1 MRLAVA
7 LEEAARAS
15 SPHPFFLF
23 WYSVSLLAC
32 LCFASLLFSFP
43 ARLPLCNS
51 LIITAGDLF
60 LESRPQSCRFGKGLK
75 QIDKQKVFVFEAGV
89 NEGPASWACQY
100 ALIWACFLSHPH
112 GLAFF
117 LLPDQKRG

>member
-1 MRLAVA
+1 MAFAMRRAAA

-32 LCFASLLFSFP
+32 LCFASLLFSFL
-43 ARLPLCNS
+43 ARLPLC
-51 LIITAGDLF
+51 LVITAGDLF

-75 QIDKQKVFVFEAGV
+75 QIDQRKVFVFEAGV

-100 ALIWACFLSHPH
+100 ALI
-112 GLAFF
+112 
-117 LLPDQKRG
+117 